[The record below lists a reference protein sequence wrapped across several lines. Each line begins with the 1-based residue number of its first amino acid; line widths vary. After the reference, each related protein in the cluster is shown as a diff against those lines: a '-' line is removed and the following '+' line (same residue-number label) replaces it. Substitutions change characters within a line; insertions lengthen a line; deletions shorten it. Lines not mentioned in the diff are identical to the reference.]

1 MKRKI
6 ILIMLLACIYAP
18 YARSQQIR
26 SMEFRNQSII
36 DILMALA
43 EVSGTSIIPDE
54 TVSGNASFHFS
65 DSDLFEALEIF
76 LSQYKLF
83 YKRDGNVIKVSRI
96 DATWDEINERVSMRG
111 EDVELANYIKSLSK
125 VIGTSIIY
133 DPLPSMFLTIEMNSV
148 TPATALEILTTRL
161 TDYTVITNESYFFI
175 QKIIPGSTASRQMPQ
190 DWISR
195 SGDLYSIDV
204 DRARFQ
210 EIIPM
215 LFSIAEKEYSLL
227 TKADATL
234 DNLHFNNKDFEALLL
249 LILEQGNGDF
259 VIQNDIY
266 YILEMQHR
274 DVIRKFKETRVIP
287 IYNLPVQDLIALIP
301 SELSAGNVMRSD
313 KSTNTLILN
322 GSPEEIAPIGEFVAL
337 IDRPLEGI
345 VFKKFDLI
353 YINAQDIL
361 TIIPPRLMPSPPVIS
376 PRTNS
381 FILSGT
387 AEALDNLAAYIAEID
402 RRNEGFPIRLKYIK
416 SDELLNNLP
425 PSITSDDI
433 LDSGYPNLIF
443 FTGPEEKRNLFL
455 QELRLIDKP
464 KPQLRYE
471 LLVIEYLKHNEA
483 RVNASINITRT
494 DELPGSS
501 FLGKIANIMNLSFD
515 VVTQF
520 GYQFAADLS
529 VQLGENLA
537 QIFADTTLYG
547 IAGQEIKFQNTDT
560 YRYQEFEIDADSGS
574 ISRAGI
580 TREISSGLFV
590 ALNGWVSGDDMIT
603 ISINAT
609 VSKQNNNQTS
619 NASMIPSTSERIVNT
634 QIRTP
639 SGRPI
644 ILSGLLKDDT
654 SRNVKKIPILGD
666 IPILKY
672 LFSDLSSIKEQT
684 EIVIYIVP
692 YLMED
697 FSEELDIPAKIE
709 RYYHSFLE
717 NI

>member
-1 MKRKI
+1 
-6 ILIMLLACIYAP
+6 MLLACIYAP